1 MKVVYIFKHKNNRA
15 AIGHL
20 KVMADG
26 NHNWALFSPADSRMP
41 RMMVPADQL
50 PAGFFERSY
59 EFSRF
64 LYIAQIVEWP
74 ATAQFARGRLIKQI
88 IGTEHDAETEAL
100 ILAARGISPPP
111 PFTNTA
117 IETNNYLTKVNGGV
131 DKEIVMKEEIA
142 SN

>member
-1 MKVVYIFKHKNNRA
+1 
-15 AIGHL
+15 
-20 KVMADG
+20 MADG

-50 PAGFFERSY
+50 PSGFFERSY

-74 ATAQFARGRLIKQI
+74 ATAQFARGRLVKQI
-88 IGTEHDAETEAL
+88 IGTEHNSEIDEL

-111 PFTNTA
+111 EITG
-117 IETNNYLTKVNGGV
+117 LTSQMESSPESDVSKGDTVLKLEVAAN
-131 DKEIVMKEEIA
+131 
-142 SN
+142 

>member
-1 MKVVYIFKHKNNRA
+1 
-15 AIGHL
+15 
-20 KVMADG
+20 MADG

-50 PAGFFERSY
+50 PSGFFERPY

-64 LYIAQIVEWP
+64 LYISQIVEWP

-88 IGTEHDAETEAL
+88 IGTEHDSETEAL

-111 PFTNTA
+111 PFTVA
-117 IETNNYLTKVNGGV
+117 ESNYSVKDDNAENV
-131 DKEIVMKEEIA
+131 IKEEIT